1 MQLLQAAKTWYAHIV
16 IFPLQKNLFVIIKS
30 LVITT
35 NFTKLTVTEFFKKSW
50 YLKSTFKH
58 LFQCIKNILSLNYS
72 KPVLKLAYLYSKMP
86 MEY

>member
-16 IFPLQKNLFVIIKS
+16 IFLSKKNSFVIIKS
-30 LVITT
+30 LVTST
-35 NFTKLTVTEFFKKSW
+35 NFTKLTVTEFFKS
-50 YLKSTFKH
+50 LDTEITLKH

>member
-35 NFTKLTVTEFFKKSW
+35 NFTKLTVTDFFKKS
-50 YLKSTFKH
+50 
-58 LFQCIKNILSLNYS
+58 
-72 KPVLKLAYLYSKMP
+72 
-86 MEY
+86 